1 MQVSRRRGPIGGIHR
16 TDVSSVASLTVAFNN
31 RLLIGLLA
39 SAAVLSGCGGG
50 GLSDA
55 ATPQA
60 TGATQVAASD
70 PASETASGTGTG
82 AGTVTAADLVVSP
95 HFHMARA
102 ELTPPS
108 DVDIDGNSGS
118 AFTTVAVQMEDAAAA
133 GLDTRRLTIETL
145 QAAKGARA
153 LADVRAFAAAPAPQ
167 PISTFTPA
175 QIKAAYAMP
184 VLPAGANLAA
194 TKFTAAQA
202 AAMGAG
208 QTIYLVD
215 SNDDPNAAAEL
226 AAFNAQF
233 GLPGCT
239 TVPMPA
245 TTKLPLAAAAATAG
259 CTFSVAYVGA
269 SGQLSNAQPAYD
281 GGWASE
287 IALDVQWSHATAPLA
302 RIILLEAPSATLSNL
317 TAAIQLA
324 NLMGPGVV
332 SMSFGGA
339 EGSYV
344 PAYDG
349 VFTRAGS
356 SYVASTG
363 DSGAGVNWPSV
374 STNVMAVGG
383 TTLNYTGSGARSEV
397 TWSRTGG
404 GLSAFEVEPAF
415 QAVVAVPGE
424 PVAKVGAKTA
434 PTMYRGV
441 ADVALTADPMR
452 GVYVA
457 MIPKGAKAVSWGA
470 FGGTSVGAPQ
480 WSGVIAVANAQR
492 AAMSK
497 AALGGAAVAM
507 LYRNIAAVKGIY
519 AGAFYDVSGGGD
531 GTAATAQAGNGYD
544 LPTGLGTPNV
554 GNLLAQYAAY

>member
-1 MQVSRRRGPIGGIHR
+1 M
-16 TDVSSVASLTVAFNN
+16 VAGAGVVLT
-31 RLLIGLLA
+31 
-39 SAAVLSGCGGG
+39 GCGGG
-50 GLSDA
+50 GLGDSA
-55 ATPQA
+55 APQA
-60 TGATQVAASD
+60 ASATQIAASD
-70 PASETASGTGTG
+70 PASGATSGTGTSSG
-82 AGTVTAADLVVSP
+82 PGNGSGTGTSSTGTVASSDLLVTP
-95 HFHMARA
+95 HFHMAPA
-102 ELTPPS
+102 ELIPPS
-108 DVDIDGNSGS
+108 DIDVDGNSGS
-118 AFTTVAVQMEDAAAA
+118 AFANVAVQMEDEAAA
-133 GLDTRRLTIETL
+133 GMDTRRLTIETL
-145 QAAKGARA
+145 QAVKASRA
-153 LADVRAFAAAPAPQ
+153 LASVHAFAAAPAPQ
-167 PISTFTPA
+167 PISVFTPA
-175 QIKAAYAMP
+175 QIKAAYAMAA
-184 VLPAGANLAA
+184 LPAAANLAA
-194 TKFTAAQA
+194 TRFTAAQA

-245 TTKLPLAAAAATAG
+245 TTRLPLAAAAVSAG
-259 CTFSVAYVGA
+259 CTFSVVYVGA
-269 SGQLSNAQPAYD
+269 NGQLSNTEPAYD
-281 GGWASE
+281 SGWASE

-302 RIILLEAPSATLSNL
+302 RIILLEAPSGTLTNL

-349 VFTRAGS
+349 IFTRAGS

-383 TTLNYTGSGARSEV
+383 TTLNYTGAGVRSEV
-397 TWSRTGG
+397 TWSGTGG
-404 GLSAFEVEPAF
+404 GLSAFEIEPTF
-415 QAVVAVPGE
+415 QTVVTVPGE
-424 PVAKVGAKTA
+424 PVAKAGAKTA

-457 MIPKGAKAVSWGA
+457 MIPRGARAVSWGA

-492 AAMSK
+492 AAVSK
-497 AALGGAAVAM
+497 AALGGKAVAM
-507 LYRNIAAVKGIY
+507 LYQNVAAVKGIY
-519 AGAFYDVSGGGD
+519 AGAFCDVSAGSD
-531 GTAATAQAGNGYD
+531 GTAATAKAGNGYD

-554 GNLLAQYAAY
+554 SNLLAQYAAY